1 VETDG
6 NAMSS
11 DHKVI
16 FGTERLVVRAASV
29 GDVDLFYSLWTDP
42 RVMSNVGFPRGIPV
56 DKDDL
61 KERLSTQNGSEF
73 EQLLVVELRATGRA
87 IGQCALSLPDEEGIA
102 EPDIKLLPEF
112 WGHKYGVEAWRGL
125 VAYQFAHTDCSTIGA
140 TPNVENVAS
149 IKMQEAV
156 GGVRVGEGLY
166 EFPEAMRDFTTP
178 VRHYVYHLTRST
190 WEQGR
195 R

>member
-1 VETDG
+1 
-6 NAMSS
+6 MSS

-16 FGTERLVVRAASV
+16 FGTERLVVRAATS
-29 GDVDLFYSLWTDP
+29 GDIDLFYSLWTDP
-42 RVMSNVGFPRGIPV
+42 QVMSNVGFPRGIPV

-61 KERLSTQNGSEF
+61 KERLSNQNGSEF

-87 IGQCALSLPDEEGIA
+87 IGQCALSLPDEEGVA
-102 EPDIKLLPEF
+102 EPDIKLLPAF
-112 WGHKYGVEAWRGL
+112 WGHKYGVEAWRVL
-125 VAYQFAHTDCSTIGA
+125 VAYQFAHTDCSAIGA

-156 GGVRVGEGLY
+156 GGVRVGEEVY

-178 VRHYVYHLTRST
+178 VHHYVYHLTRST

-195 R
+195 H